1 MKKGVLNRIKRP
13 LALALVL
20 CTLASVTLL
29 SGCSAVVQK
38 STVTVNNVAISEDV
52 FIYFLDEATVRL
64 GIASDYTELEKVT
77 MELVNRYFK
86 TNSLARSEGIAL
98 NTAQKAEVSEK
109 VNSTWVMY
117 GDYYKNIGI
126 TRETLTK
133 VFTAEKYREA
143 LMIKFY
149 GKGGI
154 QEISETRLYA
164 HFNVNYTVF
173 QAITGYLT
181 TTDGAG
187 NKSAISK
194 GEAETL
200 ILKFQNILNMVN
212 SGEQTMEQAV
222 EYLAST
228 GVQSAV
234 QTVVLH
240 KDDTSYPEGF
250 FKKIQSL
257 QPRNATIISTNEYLF
272 LVVRGE
278 TNMQSQ
284 FFEQMKAEMIM
295 DIADDSIDGVIDG
308 AYIVNN
314 TINKETAQSY
324 LDIIRYEK
332 SK

>member
-1 MKKGVLNRIKRP
+1 MKKGVLNRVKKP
-13 LALALVL
+13 LSLLLAL
-20 CTLASVTLL
+20 CSVFCVTML
-29 SGCSAVVQK
+29 SGCSGILQK
-38 STVTVNNVAISEDV
+38 ATVTVNNVPISEDV
-52 FIYFLDEATVRL
+52 FVYFLDAATVEL
-64 GIASDYTELEKVT
+64 GIATDYADAEKKA

-86 TNSLARSEGIAL
+86 TNSLAVAEGIIL

-109 VNSTWVMY
+109 VNSTWVLY
-117 GDYYKNIGI
+117 GDYYEKIGI

-133 VFTAEKYREA
+133 VFTAEKFREA
-143 LMIKFY
+143 IMVKFY

-164 HFNVNYTVF
+164 NFNMNYTVF
-173 QAITGYLT
+173 QTITGYLT

-187 NKSAISK
+187 NKKPISK

-200 ILKFQNILNMVN
+200 ILKFQNILSMVN

-228 GVQSAV
+228 GVQSSV

-240 KDDTSYPEGF
+240 KDDTSYPAGF
-250 FKKIQSL
+250 FEKIQTL

-272 LVVRGE
+272 LVLRGE

-284 FFEQMKAEMIM
+284 FFEQMKPEMII
-295 DIADDSIDGVIDG
+295 DIADDNIDGVIDG

-324 LDIIRYEK
+324 FDAIRYEK
-332 SK
+332 SR

>member
-1 MKKGVLNRIKRP
+1 MKKGVLNRIKKP
-13 LALALVL
+13 LSLLLVL
-20 CTLASVTLL
+20 CSLISVMMF
-29 SGCSAVVQK
+29 SGCSGIVQK
-38 STVTVNNVAISEDV
+38 ATVTINDVPIGEDV
-52 FIYFLDEATVRL
+52 FVYFLDAATVEL
-64 GIASDYTELEKVT
+64 GIAAEYDEVEKKSI
-77 MELVNRYFK
+77 ELVNRYFK
-86 TNSLARSEGIAL
+86 TNSLARAEGIVL
-98 NTAQKAEVSEK
+98 NTAEKASVSEK

-117 GDYYKNIGI
+117 DDYYTDIGL

-133 VFTAEKYREA
+133 VFTAEAYRKA
-143 LMIKFY
+143 LMIKYY

-164 HFNVNYTVF
+164 NFHMNYTVF

-181 TTDGAG
+181 STDGAG
-187 NKSAISK
+187 NKKPISK

-212 SGEQTMEQAV
+212 SGEQNMEQAV

-240 KDDTSYPEGF
+240 KDDTSYPDGF
-250 FKKIQSL
+250 FEKIQSL
-257 QPRNATIISTNEYLF
+257 PSRKASIISTNEYIF
-272 LVVRGE
+272 LVIRGE
-278 TNMQSQ
+278 TNMESQ
-284 FFEQMKAEMIM
+284 YFEQMKPDMIM
-295 DIADDSIDGVIDG
+295 DVADESIDGVIDG

-324 LDIIRYEK
+324 FDAIKYEK
-332 SK
+332 SR

>member
-13 LALALVL
+13 LSMVLVL
-20 CTLASVTLL
+20 CLLASVALL
-29 SGCSAVVQK
+29 SGCSAIVQK
-38 STVTVNNVAISEDV
+38 STVTVNDVAISEDV

-64 GIASDYTELEKVT
+64 GIASDYSDVEKVA

-86 TNSLARSEGIAL
+86 TNSLARAEGIAL

-117 GDYYKNIGI
+117 GDYYQNIGI

-143 LMIKFY
+143 LMMKFY

-164 HFNVNYTVF
+164 SFNVNYTVF

-187 NKSAISK
+187 NKTAISK

-228 GVQSAV
+228 GVQSSV

-250 FKKIQSL
+250 FQKIQTL

-272 LVVRGE
+272 LVLRGE

-284 FFEQMKAEMIM
+284 FFEQMKPEMIM

-314 TINKETAQSY
+314 TINKETAESY
-324 LDIIRYEK
+324 FDIIRYEK
-332 SK
+332 SR

>member
-13 LALALVL
+13 LAMVLVL
-20 CTLASVTLL
+20 CLLASVALL
-29 SGCSAVVQK
+29 SGCSAIVQK
-38 STVTVNNVAISEDV
+38 STVTVNDVAISEDV

-64 GIASDYTELEKVT
+64 GIASDYSDVEKVA

-117 GDYYKNIGI
+117 GDYYQNIGI

-143 LMIKFY
+143 LMMKFY

-164 HFNVNYTVF
+164 SFNVNYTVF

-187 NKSAISK
+187 NKTAISK

-228 GVQSAV
+228 GVQSSV

-250 FKKIQSL
+250 FQKIQTL

-272 LVVRGE
+272 LVLRGE

-284 FFEQMKAEMIM
+284 FFEQMKPEMIM

-314 TINKETAQSY
+314 TINKETAESY
-324 LDIIRYEK
+324 FDIIRYEK
-332 SK
+332 SR

>member
-13 LALALVL
+13 VSLLLVL
-20 CTLASVTLL
+20 CSVVSVMML
-29 SGCSAVVQK
+29 SGCSGLVQK
-38 STVTVNNVAISEDV
+38 ATVTVNDVPVGEDIFV
-52 FIYFLDEATVRL
+52 YFLDAATVEL
-64 GIASDYTELEKVT
+64 GITAEYDEVKKLT

-86 TNSLARSEGIAL
+86 TNSLAKAEGIAL
-98 NTAQKAEVSEK
+98 NTAEKASVSER
-109 VNSTWVMY
+109 VNSTWVMF
-117 GDYYKNIGI
+117 GEYYTDIGL

-133 VFTAEKYREA
+133 VFTAEAYREA
-143 LMIKFY
+143 LMMKYY

-164 HFNVNYTVF
+164 NFHMNYTVF
-173 QAITGYLT
+173 QTITGYLT

-187 NKSAISK
+187 NKKPISK

-240 KDDTSYPEGF
+240 KDDTTYPEGF
-250 FKKIQSL
+250 FEKIQSL
-257 QPRNATIISTNEYLF
+257 QSRKATIISTNEYIF
-272 LVVRGE
+272 LVIRGE
-278 TNMQSQ
+278 TNMESRY
-284 FFEQMKAEMIM
+284 FEQMKHDIIM
-295 DIADDSIDGVIDG
+295 DVADDNIDGVIDG

-324 LDIIRYEK
+324 FDAIRYEK
-332 SK
+332 SR

>member
-13 LALALVL
+13 LAMVLVL
-20 CTLASVTLL
+20 CLLASVALL
-29 SGCSAVVQK
+29 SGCSAIVQK
-38 STVTVNNVAISEDV
+38 STVTVNDVAISEDV

-64 GIASDYTELEKVT
+64 GIASDYSDVEKVA

-86 TNSLARSEGIAL
+86 TNSLARAEGIAL

-117 GDYYKNIGI
+117 GDYYQNIGI

-143 LMIKFY
+143 LMMKFY

-164 HFNVNYTVF
+164 SFNVNYTVF

-187 NKSAISK
+187 NKTAISK

-228 GVQSAV
+228 GVQSSV

-250 FKKIQSL
+250 FQKIQTL

-272 LVVRGE
+272 LVLRGE

-284 FFEQMKAEMIM
+284 FFEQMKPEMIM

-314 TINKETAQSY
+314 TINKETAESY
-324 LDIIRYEK
+324 FDIIRYEK
-332 SK
+332 SR